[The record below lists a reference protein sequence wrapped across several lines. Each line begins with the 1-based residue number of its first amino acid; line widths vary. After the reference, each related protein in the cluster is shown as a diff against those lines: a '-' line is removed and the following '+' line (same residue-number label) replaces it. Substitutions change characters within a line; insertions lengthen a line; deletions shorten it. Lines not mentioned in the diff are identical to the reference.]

1 MINIKWFNTLT
12 GIILLCSGV
21 VNARDI
27 KYKFSDIPK
36 ELKENARSVVRNEE
50 ITLEVKSLTRATL
63 NVSYAITILNKN
75 GLDDAYFHEF

>member
-1 MINIKWFNTLT
+1 MPNIKWIKALT

-21 VNARDI
+21 INARDI

-50 ITLEVKSLTRATL
+50 ITLEIKSLSRATL

-75 GLDDAYFHEF
+75 GLEASF